1 MDYGFDLYGFFMD
14 FKFIMDYGMDMD
26 LVLNPSG
33 PTANVISTNKVTNV
47 RESVMLLRR
56 CDACS
61 LFTRLGYNGSSL

>member
-1 MDYGFDLYGFFMD
+1 M
-14 FKFIMDYGMDMD
+14 MDYGMDMD

-33 PTANVISTNKVTNV
+33 HANVISTDKVTNV
-47 RESVMLLRR
+47 RESEMLLQR

>member
-1 MDYGFDLYGFFMD
+1 MDYGVFMD

-33 PTANVISTNKVTNV
+33 PTANVISTDKVTNV
-47 RESVMLLRR
+47 RESVMLLQR